1 MIPGQAVQLLRAPLS
16 QLHLE
21 SHAYTSLLH
30 GFSTYQKEAL
40 EGAISHGLESVPF
53 SWPETCYNVLF
64 IFPAGFM
71 AHSGLLETI
80 TTVVNNVRS
89 IICNMW
95 PCQTES

>member
-1 MIPGQAVQLLRAPLS
+1 MTLGQAVQLSGPLLP

-30 GFSTYQKEAL
+30 GFSTYQKGAL
-40 EGAISHGLESVPF
+40 EGVISHGLELIPF

-64 IFPAGFM
+64 IFPVGFM

-80 TTVVNNVRS
+80 TSVV
-89 IICNMW
+89 
-95 PCQTES
+95 